1 LGFKKYFW
9 GFFLDFWGFC
19 FSENSINFAF
29 ERGCGGVGG
38 ISPNFQYYKIEKKE
52 KKKRARHDVYWRRF
66 YC

>member
-1 LGFKKYFW
+1 MIIFREKTFW
-9 GFFLDFWGFC
+9 DFQKDFWGFC

-29 ERGCGGVGG
+29 ERGGVGG

-52 KKKRARHDVYWRRF
+52 KKRARHYVYWRRF